1 MTVPNRHVRLG
12 LRTAIVA
19 SILLGLIPAWW
30 PELDLKVASAFYDDA
45 KGFTNHDLPV
55 VSVIYHGINWLA
67 RGAFLALACGLVGSL
82 VLKTDGKFNRVQA
95 WTLRPMRPMRPMRS
109 LHPIRRLRLRQA
121 MACALLSLVIG
132 PGLLINLVLK
142 ENIGRARPSQV
153 EAFGGSRQF
162 SPALRQAHECERN
175 CAFVSGHAAV
185 GFWFATGYAISRRRH
200 RAWLLGGA
208 VAGFAV
214 GLIRIVAG
222 GHWFSDIAFAM
233 TFTLIGIGLAYL
245 LAYRPGLRWRLVKAR
260 FRTSFR

>member
-1 MTVPNRHVRLG
+1 
-12 LRTAIVA
+12 
-19 SILLGLIPAWW
+19 LLGLIPAWW
-30 PELDLKVASAFYDDA
+30 PELDLKVAYAFYEDA

-55 VSVIYHGINWLA
+55 VTVVYHGINWLA
-67 RGAFLALACGLVGSL
+67 RGAFLALACGLAGSL
-82 VLKTDGKFNRVQA
+82 ALKTYGKFNRAQT
-95 WTLRPMRPMRPMRS
+95 WP
-109 LHPIRRLRLRQA
+109 LHPTRALRLRQA

-142 ENIGRARPSQV
+142 ENIGRARPTQV
-153 EAFGGSRQF
+153 EAFGGSQKF

-185 GFWFATGYAISRRRH
+185 GFWFAMGYPISRRRH
-200 RAWLLGGA
+200 RVWLFAGA

-233 TFTLIGIGLAYL
+233 TFTLIGIGFAYL

-260 FRTSFR
+260 FRASFR

>member
-1 MTVPNRHVRLG
+1 MIVPDQNVRLG
-12 LRTAIVA
+12 LRAAIAA

-45 KGFTNHDLPV
+45 KGFTNHDLPIV
-55 VSVIYHGINWLA
+55 TVIYHGINWLA
-67 RGAFLALACGLVGSL
+67 RGAFLALVFGLVGGL
-82 VLKTDGKFNRVQA
+82 AFQRFGRLGRIQPRLLHP
-95 WTLRPMRPMRPMRS
+95 LRP
-109 LHPIRRLRLRQA
+109 LRVRQA
-121 MACALLSLVIG
+121 LACALLSLVIG

-142 ENIGRARPSQV
+142 ENIGRARPAQV
-153 EAFGGSRQF
+153 EAFGGNHKF
-162 SPALRQAHECERN
+162 SPALQQAHECERN

-200 RAWLLGGA
+200 RVWLWGGT

-245 LAYRPGLRWRLVKAR
+245 LTYRPGLRWRLVKAR